1 MSRVWA
7 DDLFDAWVEVEDVG
21 GGLQRFVL
29 VWCQVDREHAARRVE
44 GDDQALFRAAD
55 RGERCSLGDSSRLV
69 GAEGEPYFG
78 HRSWVAS
85 RLCRVPDGRSTRQLG
100 GLPREWCSPAGAL
113 GETAA
118 TLRRRSSLVKARARA
133 QPPRS
138 AGGVPGA
145 HHPCESGGSG
155 PRRSA
160 SRQQVAAPRPPPGGP
175 RAGIPP
181 EP

>member
-78 HRSWVAS
+78 HVMLPSCVR
-85 RLCRVPDGRSTRQLG
+85 RLRLLLRTR
-100 GLPREWCSPAGAL
+100 
-113 GETAA
+113 
-118 TLRRRSSLVKARARA
+118 RARE
-133 QPPRS
+133 R
-138 AGGVPGA
+138 
-145 HHPCESGGSG
+145 ES
-155 PRRSA
+155 P
-160 SRQQVAAPRPPPGGP
+160 
-175 RAGIPP
+175 
-181 EP
+181 